1 MQIHFYDL
9 LVAGKS
15 PAEGQVVRFHSI
27 LFKATGAPVERRL
40 AMRLREDVQVPAHDI
55 DLNPLSL
62 LEFST
67 GLEETQFSREV
78 APLFAAKDTIHIGL
92 GNTTKLD
99 AYVRHAIYRSLTPI
113 SSFTNGVTANFLDLE
128 TLLRALTL
136 LRPDQV
142 PHGFTG
148 SAKRLDAEIQAAT
161 WEWDWDLD
169 NRACGLKALLVAAF
183 KSAPKFVEQC
193 VATSSIAAIK
203 AAMAMEGGEVSDFSS
218 VQPVIMV
225 HPSILSPGGFAL
237 LFPVGTDTNYP
248 DIVFMADLTAD
259 LSALLDP
266 NTRDLGSLVRTGAND
281 ARPLHRVSLSRYPFA
296 APLKA
301 IRPDDARRLGVV
313 GSKVRE
319 NVHRLR
325 QASFLAAKLRDE
337 PLLKLPSLSADV
349 DHRMWAGDY
358 PHADQQLLKSLQDK
372 ELPDWLSH
380 LSNAQDRRILD
391 LATRV
396 LARECPH
403 ALSSEQ
409 LKSWR
414 RHVMTRLDLA
424 SPNSLDAHLQALENA
439 ASEYPTAQGIEHLLR
454 RAKGFAAQR

>member
-142 PHGFTG
+142 P
-148 SAKRLDAEIQAAT
+148 
-161 WEWDWDLD
+161 
-169 NRACGLKALLVAAF
+169 
-183 KSAPKFVEQC
+183 
-193 VATSSIAAIK
+193 
-203 AAMAMEGGEVSDFSS
+203 MVSP
-218 VQPVIMV
+218 VQPSGLMLKSKL
-225 HPSILSPGGFAL
+225 PPGS
-237 LFPVGTDTNYP
+237 GTGIWT
-248 DIVFMADLTAD
+248 T
-259 LSALLDP
+259 
-266 NTRDLGSLVRTGAND
+266 
-281 ARPLHRVSLSRYPFA
+281 
-296 APLKA
+296 
-301 IRPDDARRLGVV
+301 
-313 GSKVRE
+313 E
-319 NVHRLR
+319 
-325 QASFLAAKLRDE
+325 LAA
-337 PLLKLPSLSADV
+337 
-349 DHRMWAGDY
+349 
-358 PHADQQLLKSLQDK
+358 
-372 ELPDWLSH
+372 
-380 LSNAQDRRILD
+380 
-391 LATRV
+391 
-396 LARECPH
+396 
-403 ALSSEQ
+403 
-409 LKSWR
+409 
-414 RHVMTRLDLA
+414 
-424 SPNSLDAHLQALENA
+424 
-439 ASEYPTAQGIEHLLR
+439 
-454 RAKGFAAQR
+454 